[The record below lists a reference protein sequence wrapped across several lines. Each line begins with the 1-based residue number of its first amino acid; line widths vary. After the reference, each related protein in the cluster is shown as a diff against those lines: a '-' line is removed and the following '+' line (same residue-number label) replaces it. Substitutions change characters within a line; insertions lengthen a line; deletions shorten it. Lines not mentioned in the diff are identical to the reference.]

1 MNSKHLNQKLLSH
14 RGRCRDC
21 KEGSIGAI
29 KTALKSQI
37 PYLEI
42 DVRFTKDKKIVIFHD
57 RFIKGKKSKFNIFS
71 KTLEEIR
78 VEERIDEETLPT
90 LERVV
95 SICRLHNQNTT
106 SKTILCID
114 LKDNAELSEKCIE
127 LVKDIPQQIN
137 FYTWTP
143 KVVFDLYQNMLK
155 NKISIPIFFSH
166 VRTDSFY
173 NNLPFILK
181 IPFLEKFAKKKY
193 DAVFLD
199 ENNYSNEMGENSYG
213 CAHIALFREIPSDL
227 IFILKETNGGVCV
240 TTKISEL
247 KNKSEI
253 SKFDQNKQNFLESL
267 RSEGLKIA
275 VFGGVV
281 NKIDSKE
288 KIEVLARKKYVDIIF
303 CDLIEAYT
311 SFKQDLLYIR
321 LCP

>member
-1 MNSKHLNQKLLSH
+1 MDKMSLNEKLLSH
-14 RGRCRDC
+14 RGRCRNYE
-21 KEGSIGAI
+21 EGSIKAI
-29 KTALKSQI
+29 ETAFESQI

-57 RFIKGKKSKFNIFS
+57 RIIKGKKSKFNIFS

-78 VEERIDEETLPT
+78 IEEGISEEILPT

-95 SICRLHNQNTT
+95 NMCRLHNQNTA

-127 LVKDIPQQIN
+127 IVKDISQQIN

-155 NKISIPIFFSH
+155 NKILIPIFFSH

-193 DAVFLD
+193 NAVFLD

-240 TTKISEL
+240 TTKINEL
-247 KNKSEI
+247 KDRSKI
-253 SKFDQNKQNFLESL
+253 SKFVQNKQNFLESL

-275 VFGGVV
+275 VFGGIV

-288 KIEVLARKKYVDIIF
+288 KISTCKRSSISERY
-303 CDLIEAYT
+303 
-311 SFKQDLLYIR
+311 
-321 LCP
+321 